1 MLSIASQACYKASNA
16 CYETVSQR
24 QGALCYS
31 QRTAPRMVYNE
42 CGIARQTDVETASV
56 IIPFSF
62 GFELYILEMLKKS
75 GRLTR
80 TLHFFCLLVKKVF
93 CTTRKNKGIHVSV
106 FIDHSQWKKKHILK
120 LPRFVLER
128 RILQRLW
135 SRAYK
140 PRLSCLRNDR
150 RVTTSSPTE
159 VTIHACLLLPTVW
172 ETVWRCSEWWMGVTE
187 EWELIECGRDYK
199 KTKKLH
205 QSYSSV
211 KRCFLDVWMCMCE
224 CVEECRLA
232 PEAGCEREKLKNI
245 FSKYMWMFTR
255 VIIIFVFISLK

>member
-80 TLHFFCLLVKKVF
+80 TLHFFLSSCQEGVLYHTEKQRNSRE
-93 CTTRKNKGIHVSV
+93 CIHR
-106 FIDHSQWKKKHILK
+106 
-120 LPRFVLER
+120 P
-128 RILQRLW
+128 
-135 SRAYK
+135 
-140 PRLSCLRNDR
+140 
-150 RVTTSSPTE
+150 
-159 VTIHACLLLPTVW
+159 
-172 ETVWRCSEWWMGVTE
+172 
-187 EWELIECGRDYK
+187 
-199 KTKKLH
+199 
-205 QSYSSV
+205 
-211 KRCFLDVWMCMCE
+211 
-224 CVEECRLA
+224 
-232 PEAGCEREKLKNI
+232 
-245 FSKYMWMFTR
+245 
-255 VIIIFVFISLK
+255 